1 MRKFVFCILSFSA
14 LFAINN
20 DDVKNWDSVGQYN
33 RVCSDMVRELFIAQ
47 QDESIA
53 NLYAKACLKMDKV
66 NNLIIPMVMLYKDKA
81 SPKKMLYLALVDGF
95 DISNI
100 RTPKVNYILSNVFDE
115 FVKGKFKKDGEKFIF
130 NINDKKTELLIRDE
144 ENIKKMVIL
153 IYDAK
158 GKIESIKMYW

>member
-1 MRKFVFCILSFSA
+1 MS
-14 LFAINN
+14 N
-20 DDVKNWDSVGQYN
+20 
-33 RVCSDMVRELFIAQ
+33 LFILFQ
-47 QDESIA
+47 
-53 NLYAKACLKMDKV
+53 
-66 NNLIIPMVMLYKDKA
+66 
-81 SPKKMLYLALVDGF
+81 KKMLYLALVDGF

-115 FVKGKFKKDGEKFIF
+115 FVKGNFKKDGDKFIF
-130 NINDKKTELLIRDE
+130 NIDDKKTELLIRDE